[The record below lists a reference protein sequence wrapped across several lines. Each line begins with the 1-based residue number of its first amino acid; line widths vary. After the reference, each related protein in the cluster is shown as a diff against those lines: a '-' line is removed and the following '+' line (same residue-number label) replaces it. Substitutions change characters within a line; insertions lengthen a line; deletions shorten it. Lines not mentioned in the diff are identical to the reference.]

1 VFEQGTMRP
10 LHIVWPGRAESHVVP
25 ARVLMLLA
33 AVVAA
38 GLLTG
43 YVRLLNDSVARGV
56 QWRAEQH
63 LLSAKPVAKLATLA
77 PARVVGRAAD

>member
-1 VFEQGTMRP
+1 MRA

-25 ARVLMLLA
+25 MHVLLLLA

-43 YVRLLNDSVARGV
+43 YVWLLNDSVARGV
-56 QWRAEQH
+56 QWRADQH
-63 LLSAKPVAKLATLA
+63 LLMSKPVAKLATLA
-77 PARVVGRAAD
+77 PARAVIRAAD